1 MALTLDAKRTAV
13 LAMDLQNDIVNATPG
28 VEEKKVLA
36 NIRHVLDQGRR
47 KQTPIIYITVSFRP
61 DYRDAPGASPL
72 FQMVRQNSMLRAGTA
87 GAEIHPDVRPQ
98 ENEPVL
104 NKTCVNPFLTTGLDQ
119 LLHTLDVNTLVLMGL
134 WTNYVVETT
143 ARHASDLGY
152 RVIVVRE
159 CCASNSDENHN
170 FAMNQILP
178 SVAGVAS
185 LADVL
190 QALG

>member
-1 MALTLDAKRTAV
+1 MALTMELKRTAV

-28 VEEKKVLA
+28 VGEKKILA
-36 NIRHVLDQGRR
+36 NIRRVLDSSRR
-47 KQTPIIYITVSFRP
+47 KQVPVIHITVSFRP
-61 DYRDAPGASPL
+61 DYRDAPAASPL
-72 FQMVRQNSMLRAGTA
+72 FQMVRQNRMLGAGTA

-98 ENEPVL
+98 ESEPVL

-119 LLHTLDVNTLVLMGL
+119 LLRNLDASTLILMGL
-134 WTNYVVETT
+134 WTNYVVEAT

-178 SVAGVAS
+178 SVATVAS
-185 LADVL
+185 LEEVL